1 MVVCVEVYVVCLWVV
16 HMASVYMWHLIV
28 CVHLGVCLP
37 ARGSPFPENL
47 FPLLMSGRAHP
58 PPMLLCTLATH
69 STSSYC

>member
-37 ARGSPFPENL
+37 AWECKP
-47 FPLLMSGRAHP
+47 MS
-58 PPMLLCTLATH
+58 TH
-69 STSSYC
+69 SEVKIGMMPHLGESEHV